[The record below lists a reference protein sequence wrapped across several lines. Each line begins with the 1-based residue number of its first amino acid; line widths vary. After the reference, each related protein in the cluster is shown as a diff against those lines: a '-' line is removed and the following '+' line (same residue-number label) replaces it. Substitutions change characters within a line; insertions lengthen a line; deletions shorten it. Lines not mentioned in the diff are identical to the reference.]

1 MKPTK
6 EPKKEVFLLL
16 NIFSYLTL
24 SYFSLNLL
32 YFEDYSQ
39 IFQNLRPSFRFF
51 ENSTKHIETIV
62 KPAVF
67 KFRNILKYSRE
78 TVLISVLAFFLVWLF
93 MRFVMRYFLSHLRNS
108 LVFETSKTKREIQLT
123 SSGEYKMKE
132 PQNITNF
139 ISSTVFVGSRM
150 KVGFLSFFYGA
161 CVYLSQRIQVWCL
174 AISLVQLILFKTGKS
189 FVPLLIFTFFIS
201 LIYSFSEL
209 KKLKNDIEING
220 RTVQI
225 KDQTKTTTRGSII
238 PGDVI
243 ILKNGQEAP
252 CDLIFVGVETES
264 KMERIIFSM
273 NECQVTGEN
282 HPVRKHLISS
292 KVEKIHIK
300 DLNTYEVLVNDTQH
314 VDEKSIGFGNSILNC
329 DDKIKLIGIACW
341 VSRETKALNQ
351 PKNQVDCR
359 QPSPFNGA
367 SLNFLI

>member
-1 MKPTK
+1 MKPK

-24 SYFSLNLL
+24 SYFCLNLL
-32 YFEDYSQ
+32 YLEDYSQ

-67 KFRNILKYSRE
+67 KFKNILKYSRE
-78 TVLISVLAFFLVWLF
+78 TVLISILAFFLVWLL

-108 LVFETSKTKREIQLT
+108 LVFETSKTIREIQLT

-132 PQNITNF
+132 SQNITNF
-139 ISSTVFVGSRM
+139 ISSTVFVGSQM
-150 KVGFLSFFYGA
+150 KVGILSFFYGA

-220 RTVQI
+220 RKVQI
-225 KDQTKTTTRGSII
+225 KNASKSTRGSII

-243 ILKNGQEAP
+243 ILKNGEEAP
-252 CDLIFVGVETES
+252 CDLIFIGVETEE

-282 HPVRKHLISS
+282 HPVRKHLVSS
-292 KVEKIHIK
+292 KVENILIK
-300 DLNTYEVLVNDTQH
+300 DLNIYEALVNDNQH
-314 VDEKSIGFGNSILNC
+314 VHEKSIGFGNSILNC
-329 DDKIKLIGIACW
+329 DEKIKVIGIACW

-359 QPSPFNGA
+359 QPSPFNG
-367 SLNFLI
+367 